1 MDSKNTKERKKQLV
15 RMALCTLRLL
25 LLLVT
30 AVPVVSAFGVSTGKK
45 QLGRSAFQTAQQH
58 NYPSLLQLQHN
69 HPSLQ
74 QHEHLTAAA
83 AAAAIPTTRSSRTT
97 TSFRLFSSRGGRGGS
112 GTTNRD
118 FYQILGVSRSASA
131 ADIKKAYRSKARQY
145 HPDANP
151 GEDTVALFQDIN
163 RAYEVLNDP
172 DLKKKYD
179 MFGEQ
184 GIGTSAASDAA
195 SGSPFGGG
203 GGGGFGQEV
212 DLGDIFDS
220 FFGGG
225 GGRSGSRASRTPQ
238 RGPTLGD
245 DLRFDL
251 EVDFTTAV
259 FGGEEKV
266 RIRHLETCDT
276 CAGDGVKPGSKVST
290 CSACGGS
297 GVTVAVTRT
306 PLGNFQ
312 TQQTCATCRGTGQ
325 RVEEYCGTCS
335 GQGVVPKTK
344 QIKVTIPAG
353 VEDGNKLRV
362 RGEGDAGPN
371 GGASGDL
378 YIFLKVKTDPKF
390 RREGPEIYSEATISY
405 LDAILGASIKCPVVD
420 GEVTIKVPSGTQPG
434 QVMRLKGNGA
444 PKLGSPDVRGDHYVT
459 MIVDIPKEV
468 SKDEEDL
475 IGKLRDLRDGKAN
488 KKKRIFG

>member
-1 MDSKNTKERKKQLV
+1 MRSTGFLLTTVTLV
-15 RMALCTLRLL
+15 SLAG
-25 LLLVT
+25 
-30 AVPVVSAFGVSTGKK
+30 VSAFFVGSPDSRGISHALMLDRAS
-45 QLGRSAFQTAQQH
+45 LGTS
-58 NYPSLLQLQHN
+58 P
-69 HPSLQ
+69 
-74 QHEHLTAAA
+74 AAV
-83 AAAAIPTTRSSRTT
+83 SSRSTNT
-97 TSFRLFSSRGGRGGS
+97 RLYMSSRG
-112 GTTNRD
+112 TQTNNRD
-118 FYQILGVSRSASA
+118 FYKILGVSRTASA
-131 ADIKKAYRSKARQY
+131 AEIKKAYRGKARQY

-151 GEDTVALFQDIN
+151 GEDTVSQFQEIN

-184 GIGTSAASDAA
+184 GIGTSAASDATA
-195 SGSPFGGG
+195 GSSPFGGG
-203 GGGGFGQEV
+203 SGFGQDV
-212 DLGDIFDS
+212 DLGDIFES

-225 GGRSGSRASRTPQ
+225 GGGRGGGRSSARPQQ
-238 RGPTLGD
+238 RGPVVGD

-251 EVDFTTAV
+251 EIDFQTAV

-266 RIRHLETCDT
+266 RIRHLEKCDT
-276 CAGDGVKPGSKVST
+276 CGGNGVKPGSKVST

-335 GQGVVPKTK
+335 GQGVNQKMK

-371 GGASGDL
+371 GGPSGDL
-378 YIFLKVKTDPKF
+378 YIFLKVKGDPKF
-390 RREGPEIYSEATISY
+390 RREGPEIYSEAVVSY
-405 LDAILGASIKCPVVD
+405 VDAILGASIKCPVVD
-420 GEVTIKVPSGTQPG
+420 GEVTIKVPAGTQPG

-444 PKLGSPDVRGDHYVT
+444 PKLGNPEVRGDHYVT
-459 MIVDIPKEV
+459 MNVEIPKDL
-468 SKDEEDL
+468 SKEEEDL
-475 IGKLRDLRDGKAN
+475 ITQLRDLRDKKAT
-488 KKKRIFG
+488 KKKGIFG